1 MPELENFANTPN
13 WIKENLCEG
22 NFKILKSRPNIR
34 LHLRTINSIFI
45 FNIYRL
51 IQLELP
57 RIDNYKWIEKSNLK
71 SAALPSPI
79 RKILNS
85 LEGV

>member
-22 NFKILKSRPNIR
+22 NFKILKVGYTR

-45 FNIYRL
+45 FNIYRW
-51 IQLELP
+51 IRWSFLEL
-57 RIDNYKWIEKSNLK
+57 IIINGL
-71 SAALPSPI
+71 
-79 RKILNS
+79 RKVI
-85 LEGV
+85 